1 MPAMLSAVLEEEADM
16 YEAFPPHVDPTGI
29 TILTDSPPGKKAPLK
44 TFEEVQPLLQ
54 QSRKRELKLVIR
66 ENSWPINSPVR
77 ALLWPA
83 LCRQHQHGKSML
95 DGFYWDMV
103 TQVFGTVEL
112 PDKPIMLPPFVE
124 ATHCLGYHL
133 TRKGRAVADRV
144 VSVLGYACP
153 DITYSPSLY
162 PITAALLHFM
172 PEEECYH
179 CMASLVASKDKMFIT
194 QTKLL
199 NEVTWKTV
207 MQIAK
212 KHAKSAA
219 QHLSRLSGAIG
230 PERIYT
236 DWQWWILAALPFPH
250 LVRVLDCFFHEGI
263 KVFYRVALAILI
275 LFHKHSTN
283 QSSDWYA
290 EATKNGVDHAIDKFC
305 RNMPASPTKLLRTAF
320 SIRALSSQYISRVFI
335 KTEMTL
341 KSKQV
346 ITGSRLVRSRSSD
359 NLPTSQS
366 QVNIQMMSHTLT
378 IRESPR
384 SSHLALWFPF
394 PNAVFAD
401 QKQHSSDL
409 RQKLFTLWSWLPV
422 RITMY
427 QPVLLYTT
435 EEHGCS
441 LTTFYVRV
449 EHHEPTLLMIK
460 TCNNEVGIMYTTE
473 EHGCSLTTFYVRVE
487 HHEPTL
493 LMIKTCNNE
502 VGIMYTTEE
511 HGCSLTT
518 FYVRVEHHEPT
529 LLMIKTCNNEVG
541 IMYTTE
547 EHGCSLTTFY
557 VRVEHHEP
565 TLLMIKTCNNEVG
578 IMYTTEEHGCSLT
591 TFYVRVEHHE
601 PTLLMIKTCNNEVGI
616 MYTTEEHGCSLTTFY
631 VRVEHHEPTLLMIK
645 TCNNEVGI
653 MYTTEEH
660 GCSLTTFYVR
670 VEHHDPTLLMIKTCN
685 NEVGIMYTTEEHG
698 CSLTTFYVR
707 VEHHEPTLLMI
718 KTCNNEVFGAYCST
732 RWFERNQKDE
742 RGNRQ
747 AYFGTGETFLFSL
760 YPERAKYP
768 WVGCGGD
775 SKETV
780 AHGSE
785 LFMAADSRMITI
797 GGGDGQAIWMD
808 ENIRFGKTDRC
819 STFNNPPLCP
829 SGDFEIRVLEV
840 YGFSGA

>member
-1 MPAMLSAVLEEEADM
+1 MPSVMLSAVLEEEPDL

-44 TFEEVQPLLQ
+44 TFDEIQPLIQ
-54 QSRKRELKLVIR
+54 QARKRELKLLIR

-77 ALLWPA
+77 ASLWPA

-124 ATHCLGYHL
+124 ATHCIGYHL

-179 CMASLVASKDKMFIT
+179 CMASLVASKEKMFIT

-212 KHAKSAA
+212 KHARPYSVGACLQKSAA

-230 PERIYT
+230 PERIYA

-275 LFHKHSTN
+275 LFHKHTSN
-283 QSSDWYA
+283 QNSEWYA

-305 RNMPASPTKLLRTAF
+305 RNMPVSPTKLLRTAF

-378 IRESPR
+378 IRERMSEETC
-384 SSHLALWFPF
+384 
-394 PNAVFAD
+394 
-401 QKQHSSDL
+401 KQM
-409 RQKLFTLWSWLPV
+409 LFTLWSWLPV

-427 QPVLLYTT
+427 QPVLL
-435 EEHGCS
+435 
-441 LTTFYVRV
+441 
-449 EHHEPTLLMIK
+449 
-460 TCNNEVGIMYTTE
+460 
-473 EHGCSLTTFYVRVE
+473 
-487 HHEPTL
+487 
-493 LMIKTCNNE
+493 
-502 VGIMYTTEE
+502 
-511 HGCSLTT
+511 
-518 FYVRVEHHEPT
+518 
-529 LLMIKTCNNEVG
+529 
-541 IMYTTE
+541 
-547 EHGCSLTTFY
+547 
-557 VRVEHHEP
+557 
-565 TLLMIKTCNNEVG
+565 
-578 IMYTTEEHGCSLT
+578 
-591 TFYVRVEHHE
+591 
-601 PTLLMIKTCNNEVGI
+601 
-616 MYTTEEHGCSLTTFY
+616 
-631 VRVEHHEPTLLMIK
+631 
-645 TCNNEVGI
+645 
-653 MYTTEEH
+653 
-660 GCSLTTFYVR
+660 
-670 VEHHDPTLLMIKTCN
+670 
-685 NEVGIMYTTEEHG
+685 YTTEEHG

-768 WVGCGGD
+768 WVGCTAGSGD
-775 SKETV
+775 KGEEQKV

-785 LFMAADSRMITI
+785 LFMAADSKMITI

>member
-1 MPAMLSAVLEEEADM
+1 MPSVMLSAVLEEEPDL
-16 YEAFPPHVDPTGI
+16 YEAFPPHVDPSGI

-44 TFEEVQPLLQ
+44 TFEELQPLLQ
-54 QSRKRELKLVIR
+54 QGRKRELKLFIR
-66 ENSWPINSPVR
+66 ENSWPINSSIR
-77 ALLWPA
+77 AALWPA

-179 CMASLVASKDKMFIT
+179 CMASLVASKEKMFIT

-230 PERIYT
+230 PERIYA

-283 QSSDWYA
+283 QNSEWYA

-378 IRESPR
+378 IRERMSEETC
-384 SSHLALWFPF
+384 
-394 PNAVFAD
+394 
-401 QKQHSSDL
+401 KQM
-409 RQKLFTLWSWLPV
+409 LFTLWSWLPV

-427 QPVLLYTT
+427 QPVLL
-435 EEHGCS
+435 
-441 LTTFYVRV
+441 
-449 EHHEPTLLMIK
+449 
-460 TCNNEVGIMYTTE
+460 
-473 EHGCSLTTFYVRVE
+473 
-487 HHEPTL
+487 
-493 LMIKTCNNE
+493 
-502 VGIMYTTEE
+502 
-511 HGCSLTT
+511 
-518 FYVRVEHHEPT
+518 
-529 LLMIKTCNNEVG
+529 
-541 IMYTTE
+541 
-547 EHGCSLTTFY
+547 
-557 VRVEHHEP
+557 
-565 TLLMIKTCNNEVG
+565 
-578 IMYTTEEHGCSLT
+578 
-591 TFYVRVEHHE
+591 
-601 PTLLMIKTCNNEVGI
+601 
-616 MYTTEEHGCSLTTFY
+616 
-631 VRVEHHEPTLLMIK
+631 
-645 TCNNEVGI
+645 
-653 MYTTEEH
+653 
-660 GCSLTTFYVR
+660 
-670 VEHHDPTLLMIKTCN
+670 
-685 NEVGIMYTTEEHG
+685 YTTEEHG

-768 WVGCGGD
+768 WVGCSIGADGKGE
-775 SKETV
+775 SV
-780 AHGSE
+780 SHASE
-785 LFMAADSRMITI
+785 LFMAADSKMITI
-797 GGGDGQAIWMD
+797 GGGSVFINFTIIFSLHPVRAKYPWVGCAQEDSKDEGDVKTSHANSLFMAADNTMITVGGGDGQAIWMD

>member
-1 MPAMLSAVLEEEADM
+1 MPSVMLSAVLEEEADL
-16 YEAFPPHVDPTGI
+16 YEAFPPHVDPSGI

-44 TFEEVQPLLQ
+44 TYEEIQPLIQ
-54 QSRKRELKLVIR
+54 QSRKRDLKLIIR
-66 ENSWPINSPVR
+66 ENSWPINSPLR
-77 ALLWPA
+77 ASLWPA

-179 CMASLVASKDKMFIT
+179 CMASLVASKEKMFIT

-219 QHLSRLSGAIG
+219 QHLLRLSGAIG
-230 PERIYT
+230 PERIYA

-250 LVRVLDCFFHEGI
+250 LVRVLDCFFHEGL

-283 QSSDWYA
+283 QNSEWYA

-346 ITGSRLVRSRSSD
+346 ITGNRLVRSRSSD

-378 IRESPR
+378 IREKMSEETCKQMSPR

-394 PNAVFAD
+394 PNAVFSD
-401 QKQHSSDL
+401 QQQHSSDL

-427 QPVLLYTT
+427 QPVLL
-435 EEHGCS
+435 
-441 LTTFYVRV
+441 
-449 EHHEPTLLMIK
+449 
-460 TCNNEVGIMYTTE
+460 
-473 EHGCSLTTFYVRVE
+473 
-487 HHEPTL
+487 
-493 LMIKTCNNE
+493 
-502 VGIMYTTEE
+502 
-511 HGCSLTT
+511 
-518 FYVRVEHHEPT
+518 
-529 LLMIKTCNNEVG
+529 
-541 IMYTTE
+541 
-547 EHGCSLTTFY
+547 
-557 VRVEHHEP
+557 
-565 TLLMIKTCNNEVG
+565 
-578 IMYTTEEHGCSLT
+578 
-591 TFYVRVEHHE
+591 
-601 PTLLMIKTCNNEVGI
+601 
-616 MYTTEEHGCSLTTFY
+616 
-631 VRVEHHEPTLLMIK
+631 
-645 TCNNEVGI
+645 
-653 MYTTEEH
+653 
-660 GCSLTTFYVR
+660 
-670 VEHHDPTLLMIKTCN
+670 
-685 NEVGIMYTTEEHG
+685 YTTEEHG

-768 WVGCGGD
+768 WVGCSAGD
-775 SKETV
+775 GKEDQRV

-785 LFMAADSRMITI
+785 LFMAADSKMITI

-808 ENIRFGKTDRC
+808 ENIRYGKTDRC

-840 YGFSGA
+840 YGFAGA

>member
-1 MPAMLSAVLEEEADM
+1 MPSVMLSAVLEEEADL
-16 YEAFPPHVDPTGI
+16 YEAFPPHVDPSGI

-44 TFEEVQPLLQ
+44 TYEEIQPLIQ
-54 QSRKRELKLVIR
+54 QARKRELKLIIR
-66 ENSWPINSPVR
+66 ENSWPINSPIR
-77 ALLWPA
+77 ASLWPA

-172 PEEECYH
+172 PEEDCYH
-179 CMASLVASKDKMFIT
+179 CMASLVASKEKMFIT
-194 QTKLL
+194 QTKLH

-230 PERIYT
+230 PERIYA

-283 QSSDWYA
+283 PSSEWHA

-378 IRESPR
+378 IREGSHSPGPR
-384 SSHLALWFPF
+384 ALSMGVYPIQ
-394 PNAVFAD
+394 AIKSQILD
-401 QKQHSSDL
+401 HSE
-409 RQKLFTLWSWLPV
+409 LFTLWSWLPV

-427 QPVLLYTT
+427 QPVLL
-435 EEHGCS
+435 
-441 LTTFYVRV
+441 
-449 EHHEPTLLMIK
+449 
-460 TCNNEVGIMYTTE
+460 
-473 EHGCSLTTFYVRVE
+473 
-487 HHEPTL
+487 
-493 LMIKTCNNE
+493 
-502 VGIMYTTEE
+502 
-511 HGCSLTT
+511 
-518 FYVRVEHHEPT
+518 
-529 LLMIKTCNNEVG
+529 
-541 IMYTTE
+541 
-547 EHGCSLTTFY
+547 
-557 VRVEHHEP
+557 
-565 TLLMIKTCNNEVG
+565 
-578 IMYTTEEHGCSLT
+578 
-591 TFYVRVEHHE
+591 
-601 PTLLMIKTCNNEVGI
+601 
-616 MYTTEEHGCSLTTFY
+616 
-631 VRVEHHEPTLLMIK
+631 
-645 TCNNEVGI
+645 
-653 MYTTEEH
+653 
-660 GCSLTTFYVR
+660 
-670 VEHHDPTLLMIKTCN
+670 
-685 NEVGIMYTTEEHG
+685 YTTEEHG

-768 WVGCGGD
+768 WVGCSAGD
-775 SKETV
+775 GKEEQRV

-785 LFMAADSRMITI
+785 LFMAADSKMITI

-808 ENIRFGKTDRC
+808 ENIRYGKTDRC

-840 YGFSGA
+840 YGFAGA

>member
-1 MPAMLSAVLEEEADM
+1 MPSAMLSAVLEEEPDL

-44 TFEEVQPLLQ
+44 TYEEVQPLLQ
-54 QSRKRELKLVIR
+54 QSRKRDLKLVIR

-77 ALLWPA
+77 AALWPA

-179 CMASLVASKDKMFIT
+179 CMASLVASKEKMFIT
-194 QTKLL
+194 QTKLH

-212 KHAKSAA
+212 KHASAA
-219 QHLSRLSGAIG
+219 QQLSRLSGAIG
-230 PERIYT
+230 PERIYA

-250 LVRVLDCFFHEGI
+250 LVRVLDCFFNEGI

-275 LFHKHSTN
+275 LFHKHCANT
-283 QSSDWYA
+283 SSEWYA
-290 EATKNGVDHAIDKFC
+290 EASKSGVDHAIDKFC

-394 PNAVFAD
+394 PNAVFKD
-401 QKQHSSDL
+401 QRQHSSDL

-427 QPVLLYTT
+427 QPVLL
-435 EEHGCS
+435 
-441 LTTFYVRV
+441 
-449 EHHEPTLLMIK
+449 
-460 TCNNEVGIMYTTE
+460 
-473 EHGCSLTTFYVRVE
+473 
-487 HHEPTL
+487 
-493 LMIKTCNNE
+493 
-502 VGIMYTTEE
+502 
-511 HGCSLTT
+511 
-518 FYVRVEHHEPT
+518 
-529 LLMIKTCNNEVG
+529 
-541 IMYTTE
+541 
-547 EHGCSLTTFY
+547 
-557 VRVEHHEP
+557 
-565 TLLMIKTCNNEVG
+565 
-578 IMYTTEEHGCSLT
+578 
-591 TFYVRVEHHE
+591 
-601 PTLLMIKTCNNEVGI
+601 
-616 MYTTEEHGCSLTTFY
+616 
-631 VRVEHHEPTLLMIK
+631 
-645 TCNNEVGI
+645 
-653 MYTTEEH
+653 
-660 GCSLTTFYVR
+660 
-670 VEHHDPTLLMIKTCN
+670 
-685 NEVGIMYTTEEHG
+685 YTTEEHG

-768 WVGCGGD
+768 WVGCSASAAAAEGKG
-775 SKETV
+775 EEHRV

-785 LFMAADSRMITI
+785 LFMAADSKMITI

>member
-1 MPAMLSAVLEEEADM
+1 MPSVMLSAVLEEEPDL

-44 TFEEVQPLLQ
+44 TFEEIQPLIQ
-54 QSRKRELKLVIR
+54 QGRKRELKLLIR

-77 ALLWPA
+77 ASLWPA

-179 CMASLVASKDKMFIT
+179 CMASLVASKEKMFIT

-230 PERIYT
+230 PERIYA

-263 KVFYRVALAILI
+263 KVFYRVALSILI
-275 LFHKHSTN
+275 LFNKHASN
-283 QSSDWYA
+283 QSSEWYA

-378 IRESPR
+378 IREGSHSPGPRALSMGVFPIQAIR
-384 SSHLALWFPF
+384 SQIL
-394 PNAVFAD
+394 D
-401 QKQHSSDL
+401 QSE
-409 RQKLFTLWSWLPV
+409 LFTLWSWLPV

-427 QPVLLYTT
+427 QPVLL
-435 EEHGCS
+435 
-441 LTTFYVRV
+441 
-449 EHHEPTLLMIK
+449 
-460 TCNNEVGIMYTTE
+460 
-473 EHGCSLTTFYVRVE
+473 
-487 HHEPTL
+487 
-493 LMIKTCNNE
+493 
-502 VGIMYTTEE
+502 
-511 HGCSLTT
+511 
-518 FYVRVEHHEPT
+518 
-529 LLMIKTCNNEVG
+529 
-541 IMYTTE
+541 
-547 EHGCSLTTFY
+547 
-557 VRVEHHEP
+557 
-565 TLLMIKTCNNEVG
+565 
-578 IMYTTEEHGCSLT
+578 
-591 TFYVRVEHHE
+591 
-601 PTLLMIKTCNNEVGI
+601 
-616 MYTTEEHGCSLTTFY
+616 
-631 VRVEHHEPTLLMIK
+631 
-645 TCNNEVGI
+645 
-653 MYTTEEH
+653 
-660 GCSLTTFYVR
+660 
-670 VEHHDPTLLMIKTCN
+670 
-685 NEVGIMYTTEEHG
+685 YTTEEHG

-760 YPERAKYP
+760 HPLRAKYP
-768 WVGCGGD
+768 WVGCLEEKVEGPTERTPHAN
-775 SKETV
+775 S
-780 AHGSE
+780 
-785 LFMAADSRMITI
+785 LFMAADNTMITI

>member
-1 MPAMLSAVLEEEADM
+1 MPSVMLSAVLEEEADL
-16 YEAFPPHVDPTGI
+16 YEAFPPHVDPSGI

-44 TFEEVQPLLQ
+44 TYEEIQPLIQ
-54 QSRKRELKLVIR
+54 QSRKRDLKLIIR
-66 ENSWPINSPVR
+66 ENSWPINSPLR
-77 ALLWPA
+77 ASLWPA

-179 CMASLVASKDKMFIT
+179 CMASLVASKEKMFIT

-212 KHAKSAA
+212 KHASAA
-219 QHLSRLSGAIG
+219 QHLLRLSGAIG
-230 PERIYT
+230 PERIYA

-250 LVRVLDCFFHEGI
+250 LVRVLDCFFHEGL

-283 QSSDWYA
+283 QNSEWYA

-346 ITGSRLVRSRSSD
+346 ITGNRLVRSRSSD

-378 IRESPR
+378 IREKMSEETCKQMSPR

-394 PNAVFAD
+394 PNAVFSD
-401 QKQHSSDL
+401 QQQHSSDL

-427 QPVLLYTT
+427 QPVLL
-435 EEHGCS
+435 
-441 LTTFYVRV
+441 
-449 EHHEPTLLMIK
+449 
-460 TCNNEVGIMYTTE
+460 
-473 EHGCSLTTFYVRVE
+473 
-487 HHEPTL
+487 
-493 LMIKTCNNE
+493 
-502 VGIMYTTEE
+502 
-511 HGCSLTT
+511 
-518 FYVRVEHHEPT
+518 
-529 LLMIKTCNNEVG
+529 
-541 IMYTTE
+541 
-547 EHGCSLTTFY
+547 
-557 VRVEHHEP
+557 
-565 TLLMIKTCNNEVG
+565 
-578 IMYTTEEHGCSLT
+578 
-591 TFYVRVEHHE
+591 
-601 PTLLMIKTCNNEVGI
+601 
-616 MYTTEEHGCSLTTFY
+616 
-631 VRVEHHEPTLLMIK
+631 
-645 TCNNEVGI
+645 
-653 MYTTEEH
+653 
-660 GCSLTTFYVR
+660 
-670 VEHHDPTLLMIKTCN
+670 
-685 NEVGIMYTTEEHG
+685 YTTEEHG

-768 WVGCGGD
+768 WVGCSAGD
-775 SKETV
+775 GKEDQRV

-785 LFMAADSRMITI
+785 LFMAADSKMITI

-808 ENIRFGKTDRC
+808 ENIRYGKTDRC

-840 YGFSGA
+840 YGFAGA

>member
-1 MPAMLSAVLEEEADM
+1 MPSVMLSAVLEEEPDL
-16 YEAFPPHVDPTGI
+16 YEAFPPHVDPSGI

-44 TFEEVQPLLQ
+44 TFEELQPLIQ
-54 QSRKRELKLVIR
+54 QARKRELKLLIR
-66 ENSWPINSPVR
+66 ENSWPINSPIR
-77 ALLWPA
+77 ASLWPA

-179 CMASLVASKDKMFIT
+179 CMASLVASKEKMFIT

-230 PERIYT
+230 PERIYA

-283 QSSDWYA
+283 QNSEWYA
-290 EATKNGVDHAIDKFC
+290 EATKNGVDHAVDKFC

-346 ITGSRLVRSRSSD
+346 ITGSRLVKSRSSD

-378 IRESPR
+378 IRERMSEETC
-384 SSHLALWFPF
+384 
-394 PNAVFAD
+394 
-401 QKQHSSDL
+401 KQM
-409 RQKLFTLWSWLPV
+409 LFTLWSWLPV

-427 QPVLLYTT
+427 QPVLL
-435 EEHGCS
+435 
-441 LTTFYVRV
+441 
-449 EHHEPTLLMIK
+449 
-460 TCNNEVGIMYTTE
+460 
-473 EHGCSLTTFYVRVE
+473 
-487 HHEPTL
+487 
-493 LMIKTCNNE
+493 
-502 VGIMYTTEE
+502 
-511 HGCSLTT
+511 
-518 FYVRVEHHEPT
+518 
-529 LLMIKTCNNEVG
+529 
-541 IMYTTE
+541 
-547 EHGCSLTTFY
+547 
-557 VRVEHHEP
+557 
-565 TLLMIKTCNNEVG
+565 
-578 IMYTTEEHGCSLT
+578 
-591 TFYVRVEHHE
+591 
-601 PTLLMIKTCNNEVGI
+601 
-616 MYTTEEHGCSLTTFY
+616 
-631 VRVEHHEPTLLMIK
+631 
-645 TCNNEVGI
+645 
-653 MYTTEEH
+653 
-660 GCSLTTFYVR
+660 
-670 VEHHDPTLLMIKTCN
+670 
-685 NEVGIMYTTEEHG
+685 YTTEEHG

-768 WVGCGGD
+768 WVGCSIGADGKGEEKV
-775 SKETV
+775 SH
-780 AHGSE
+780 ASE
-785 LFMAADSRMITI
+785 LFMAADSKMITI
-797 GGGDGQAIWMD
+797 GGGEGQAIWMD

>member
-1 MPAMLSAVLEEEADM
+1 MPSAMLSAVLEEEPDL

-44 TFEEVQPLLQ
+44 TFEEIQPLLQ
-54 QSRKRELKLVIR
+54 QGRKRELKPLIR

-77 ALLWPA
+77 AQLWPA

-179 CMASLVASKDKMFIT
+179 CMASLVASKEKMFIT

-212 KHAKSAA
+212 KYAKSAA

-230 PERIYT
+230 PERIYA

-275 LFHKHSTN
+275 LFHKHSSN
-283 QSSDWYA
+283 QNSEWYA
-290 EATKNGVDHAIDKFC
+290 EATKNGADHAIDKFC
-305 RNMPASPTKLLRTAF
+305 RNMPVTPTKLLRTAF
-320 SIRALSSQYISRVFI
+320 TIRALSSQYISRVFI

-346 ITGSRLVRSRSSD
+346 ITGSRLVKSRSSD

-378 IRESPR
+378 IRE
-384 SSHLALWFPF
+384 
-394 PNAVFAD
+394 
-401 QKQHSSDL
+401 
-409 RQKLFTLWSWLPV
+409 LFTLWSWLPV

-441 LTTFYVRV
+441 LTTF
-449 EHHEPTLLMIK
+449 
-460 TCNNEVGIMYTTE
+460 
-473 EHGCSLTTFYVRVE
+473 F
-487 HHEPTL
+487 
-493 LMIKTCNNE
+493 
-502 VGIMYTTEE
+502 
-511 HGCSLTT
+511 
-518 FYVRVEHHEPT
+518 
-529 LLMIKTCNNEVG
+529 
-541 IMYTTE
+541 
-547 EHGCSLTTFY
+547 
-557 VRVEHHEP
+557 
-565 TLLMIKTCNNEVG
+565 
-578 IMYTTEEHGCSLT
+578 
-591 TFYVRVEHHE
+591 
-601 PTLLMIKTCNNEVGI
+601 
-616 MYTTEEHGCSLTTFY
+616 
-631 VRVEHHEPTLLMIK
+631 
-645 TCNNEVGI
+645 
-653 MYTTEEH
+653 
-660 GCSLTTFYVR
+660 
-670 VEHHDPTLLMIKTCN
+670 
-685 NEVGIMYTTEEHG
+685 
-698 CSLTTFYVR
+698 VR

-732 RWFERNQKDE
+732 RWLERNQKDE

-768 WVGCGGD
+768 WVGLTQGSGD
-775 SKETV
+775 KGEDTRV

-785 LFMAADSRMITI
+785 LFMAADSKMITV

-840 YGFSGA
+840 YGFAGA

>member
-1 MPAMLSAVLEEEADM
+1 MPSVMLSAVLEEEPDL
-16 YEAFPPHVDPTGI
+16 YEAFPPHVDPSGI

-44 TFEEVQPLLQ
+44 NFEEIQPLIQ
-54 QSRKRELKLVIR
+54 QGRKRELKLIIR

-77 ALLWPA
+77 ASLWPA

-179 CMASLVASKDKMFIT
+179 CMASLVASKEKMFIT

-230 PERIYT
+230 PERIYA

-275 LFHKHSTN
+275 LFHKHTTN
-283 QSSDWYA
+283 QNSEWYA

-305 RNMPASPTKLLRTAF
+305 RNMPVSPTKLLRTAF
-320 SIRALSSQYISRVFI
+320 TIRALSSQYISRVFI

-378 IRESPR
+378 IRE
-384 SSHLALWFPF
+384 
-394 PNAVFAD
+394 
-401 QKQHSSDL
+401 
-409 RQKLFTLWSWLPV
+409 LFTLWSWLPV

-427 QPVLLYTT
+427 QPVLL
-435 EEHGCS
+435 
-441 LTTFYVRV
+441 
-449 EHHEPTLLMIK
+449 
-460 TCNNEVGIMYTTE
+460 
-473 EHGCSLTTFYVRVE
+473 
-487 HHEPTL
+487 
-493 LMIKTCNNE
+493 
-502 VGIMYTTEE
+502 
-511 HGCSLTT
+511 
-518 FYVRVEHHEPT
+518 
-529 LLMIKTCNNEVG
+529 
-541 IMYTTE
+541 
-547 EHGCSLTTFY
+547 
-557 VRVEHHEP
+557 
-565 TLLMIKTCNNEVG
+565 
-578 IMYTTEEHGCSLT
+578 
-591 TFYVRVEHHE
+591 
-601 PTLLMIKTCNNEVGI
+601 
-616 MYTTEEHGCSLTTFY
+616 
-631 VRVEHHEPTLLMIK
+631 
-645 TCNNEVGI
+645 
-653 MYTTEEH
+653 
-660 GCSLTTFYVR
+660 
-670 VEHHDPTLLMIKTCN
+670 
-685 NEVGIMYTTEEHG
+685 YTTEEHG

-768 WVGCGGD
+768 WVGCAADGRSD
-775 SKETV
+775 EKLS
-780 AHGSE
+780 HGSE
-785 LFMAADSRMITI
+785 LFMAADSKMITI

-808 ENIRFGKTDRC
+808 ENIRYGKTDRC

-840 YGFSGA
+840 YGFAGA